1 VPSHNMFKKLLSSL
15 SVAKNL
21 LFAMLLRPVK
31 PANRSF
37 ATLKDDKKFTDFNL
51 SVLAFLL

>member
-1 VPSHNMFKKLLSSL
+1 L